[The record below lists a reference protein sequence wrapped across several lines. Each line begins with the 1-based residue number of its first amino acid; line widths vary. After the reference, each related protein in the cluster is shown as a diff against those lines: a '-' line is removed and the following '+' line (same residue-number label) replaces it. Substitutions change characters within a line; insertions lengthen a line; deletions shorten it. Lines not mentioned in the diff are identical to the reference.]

1 MKFRWYI
8 TKTHLVALIGILVAC
23 IILLALTGCIPV
35 TVRPEFDDKGLPI
48 ALPVTPAGAVSP
60 EGVFTPVYPVSVDAP
75 PQPQPFPWG
84 DILNIGLGLLGVA
97 GGGYGLVAAK
107 LAGKA
112 KDALRIACSLADAN
126 ANAETDLDVERNKMI
141 AAQQQAAA
149 GVAALTQAVR
159 GKSK

>member
-35 TVRPEFDDKGLPI
+35 TVRPEFDDKGAPVAI
-48 ALPVTPAGAVSP
+48 PVTPAGSVSSD
-60 EGVFTPVYPVSVDAP
+60 GVFTPVYTVSDSAP
-75 PQPQPFPWG
+75 HKPQPFPWG

-107 LAGKA
+107 IASKA
-112 KDALRIACSLADAN
+112 KTALRIACDLAEENADA
-126 ANAETDLDVERNKMI
+126 ETEDQVRFNKEL
-141 AAQQQAAA
+141 ARKQQEAF
-149 GVAALTQAVR
+149 GVRDITQKAR
-159 GKSK
+159 GK

>member
-8 TKTHLVALIGILVAC
+8 AKRHLVALIGVLVAC
-23 IILLALTGCIPV
+23 ILLMLLSGCIPV

-48 ALPVTPAGAVSP
+48 ALPVTPAGSVSP
-60 EGVFTPVYPVSVDAP
+60 EGVYTPVYPVSDNPPAP
-75 PQPQPFPWG
+75 PKDWSGLLEQ
-84 DILNIGLGLLGVA
+84 IATLGLGLLV
-97 GGGYGLVAAK
+97 GGGAAIP
-107 LAGKA
+107 LINRA
-112 KDALRIACSLADAN
+112 KTALRIACSLADAN

-149 GVAALTQAVR
+149 GVVALTQAVR